1 MDIYKA
7 FEESVNRWA
16 KKGFDNRIE
25 KASDKFEGWI
35 QNYDEEEKQI
45 ISKLIEKFDYYSR
58 NNIIEIVKELCDLSI
73 KELNLTNDNSVVS
86 VIRKPSGIFNSSYE
100 YWMLHEVLS
109 GMSKK
114 IYYDSLD
121 SIDDEDWEN
130 ISNVMFIDDCSGTG
144 EQFVKFLKMQKKA
157 FLGKRICLLVVE
169 IMEEAQSAIKKYAD
183 EAEIDIVIIAHKV
196 KEKALKKSDIVIR
209 DKFIDM
215 SKRQKISDASILG
228 FKEAEALMAFYNNT
242 PNDTLGIFWFSSVK
256 NVPIF
261 KREKVAEPGWKKIK
275 KDKKERRRQQYEA
288 KSSRS

>member
-1 MDIYKA
+1 M
-7 FEESVNRWA
+7 
-16 KKGFDNRIE
+16 
-25 KASDKFEGWI
+25 
-35 QNYDEEEKQI
+35 
-45 ISKLIEKFDYYSR
+45 
-58 NNIIEIVKELCDLSI
+58 
-73 KELNLTNDNSVVS
+73 
-86 VIRKPSGIFNSSYE
+86 
-100 YWMLHEVLS
+100 
-109 GMSKK
+109 
-114 IYYDSLD
+114 
-121 SIDDEDWEN
+121 
-130 ISNVMFIDDCSGTG
+130 
-144 EQFVKFLKMQKKA
+144 
-157 FLGKRICLLVVE
+157 LVVE

-215 SKRQKISDASILG
+215 SKRQEISDTSILG

-288 KSSRS
+288 KSRRS